1 MLRTE
6 ESAGV
11 DDEIDD
17 AMMLFLDGV
26 FDVVA
31 VDVAVVGTIGWLIV
45 VDFIDI
51 RVVLLLF

>member
-26 FDVVA
+26 FHVDA

-45 VDFIDI
+45 VDFIDVC
-51 RVVLLLF
+51 VVLLLF

>member
-45 VDFIDI
+45 VDFIDVS
-51 RVVLLLF
+51 VVLLLF